1 MIGYHGIDWE
11 NGSTSLGYW
20 LGEGFQGQG
29 IVTAACRT
37 LVDHAFE
44 ELNLNRVST
53 ACLYR

>member
-1 MIGYHGIDWE
+1 MVGYHGIDWE